1 MNSIKFILHNLL
13 RKPQQKFLLTLFSTM
28 MIVCGKVNFTNLSR
42 YSEISER
49 TYRRQFSR
57 SFNFIKGNAALIKQ
71 AIPATASQIIAI
83 DCTFIPKSG
92 RATYGIEYFYNGSAG
107 RAEKGLEISVIAVV
121 DADRKQAYT
130 LSVQQTPVASVSAE
144 TTRIDYYLQ
153 QMKATH
159 PYLPKSARY
168 VVADG
173 FYSKIKWVKGVTA
186 LKLDVIGKL
195 RCDADLRHVYTGTQK
210 PRGRHRKYDG
220 KVDLT
225 DFSRMT
231 LVRELEP
238 QLLLYSSVVWSVCL
252 KCKVRLA
259 YLLDRRHPDRV
270 GRVLLFSTDLDIDP
284 AEILNL
290 YKARFQI
297 EFIFRDAKQ
306 FTGLTD
312 CQARDFTKLDFHFNA
327 SLMTLN
333 LAKFDV
339 AQAHQSPSPFVFSMA
354 SYKRKALN
362 QHLLERFICLLG
374 LNPTLIKS
382 HPNFPMLCSYGVI
395 GD

>member
-1 MNSIKFILHNLL
+1 MNSIKLILPNLL
-13 RKPQQKFLLTLFSTM
+13 RKPQQKFLLTLLSTM

-83 DCTFIPKSG
+83 DCSFVPKSG
-92 RATYGIEYFYNGSAG
+92 QATYGLEYFYNGSAG
-107 RAEKGLEISVIAVV
+107 RAEKGLEISAIAVV
-121 DADRKQAYT
+121 DVDRKQAYT
-130 LSVQQTPVASVSAE
+130 LSVQQTPVARVSVE
-144 TTRIDYYLQ
+144 TTRIDYYLEQ
-153 QMKATH
+153 LQATH
-159 PYLPKSARY
+159 PYLPNSARY

-173 FYSKIKWVKGVTA
+173 FYSKIKWVDGVTA

-195 RCDADLRHVYTGTQK
+195 RCDADLRYVYSGTQK
-210 PRGRHRKYDG
+210 PRGRRRKYDG

-225 DFSRMT
+225 DLSRFT

-238 QLLLYSSVVWSVCL
+238 QLLLYSSVVWSVSL
-252 KCKVRLA
+252 KRQVRLA
-259 YLLDRRHPDRV
+259 YLLDSRHPVRV
-270 GRVLLFSTDLDIDP
+270 ARVLLFSTDLDIDP
-284 AEILNL
+284 AEIMDF

-327 SLMTLN
+327 SLMALN
-333 LAKFDV
+333 LAKFE
-339 AQAHQSPSPFVFSMA
+339 ASQALLSQPFVFSMA

-362 QHLLERFICLLG
+362 RHLLERFISLLG

-382 HPNFPMLCSYGVI
+382 HPNFPILCSYGVI